1 MSVQRTHR
9 ASRPTTPLRRSVS
22 RSTNPL
28 SSAFPLEALK
38 PQLSELSDSLAD
50 LDTNFQYLD
59 LMHENLAR
67 FSESFAS
74 FLYGLEINAWCVDFQ
89 EAPTSDSFERANEH
103 DVLLRKSI
111 MLFATSH
118 RY

>member
-89 EAPTSDSFERANEH
+89 EVRRLIGISKAE
-103 DVLLRKSI
+103 K
-111 MLFATSH
+111 
-118 RY
+118 